1 MNFTRRHTR
10 ESLEQRA
17 HSARVRVEPGARGEV
32 PFPASASSNAAALT
46 KSKADVKKA
55 LQTLENHLQLR
66 TYLVGEQI
74 YLADIV
80 VASAIM
86 YPFKFVLDKEFRKP
100 YSAVN
105 RWLATLVNQP
115 EFQAVVGDMPL
126 IDVVLTA
133 EDDNSG
139 KKRRQ
144 EGCPKKEKACINDV
158 KTKCALLESVTRKN
172 LKVIMEI
179 GASAKADPTRLQ
191 IWSLKDAVRNHGPNE
206 AQPGRPGDQEA
217 GADQPG
223 QDHPRGAFKCF
234 EFFDVGGVL
243 VNPEKLQLTF
253 DLFVQA
259 VAPFKDEVDAIGCFD
274 ARGFLFAPYLGA
286 LFQTCVFMLRKSD
299 KMPSINDAIE
309 YFKEYKGDNS
319 EGGDHLS
326 IQTYAVN
333 KGDRVLLVYDVRDR
347 HPPRAVGGHLR
358 HGLHLRG
365 GDRCAGR
372 PRPHHQGQGS
382 GMGFIGRDCSFNP
395 LATSKFQWVHP
406 NLY

>member
-1 MNFTRRHTR
+1 M
-10 ESLEQRA
+10 
-17 HSARVRVEPGARGEV
+17 
-32 PFPASASSNAAALT
+32 
-46 KSKADVKKA
+46 A
-55 LQTLENHLQLR
+55 LQTLKNHLQLR

-105 RWLATLVNQP
+105 RWLATLVNQA

-139 KKRRQ
+139 KKDA
-144 EGCPKKEKACINDV
+144 KKD
-158 KTKCALLESVTRKN
+158 N
-172 LKVIMEI
+172 LKVITEI

-217 GADQPG
+217 GADHSG
-223 QDHPRGAFKCF
+223 QDHPRGAFKGV

-286 LFQTCVFMLRKSD
+286 LFQTCVFMLRKTD
-299 KMPSINDAIE
+299 KMPSISDAIE

-326 IQTYAVN
+326 IQPYAVN
-333 KGDRVLLVYDVRDR
+333 KGDHVLLVYDVRDR
-347 HPPRAVGGHLR
+347 HPPRTVGGHLR

>member
-1 MNFTRRHTR
+1 M
-10 ESLEQRA
+10 
-17 HSARVRVEPGARGEV
+17 
-32 PFPASASSNAAALT
+32 
-46 KSKADVKKA
+46 A
-55 LQTLENHLQLR
+55 LQTLKNHLQLR

-105 RWLATLVNQP
+105 RWLATLVNQA
-115 EFQAVVGDMPL
+115 EFQAVVG
-126 IDVVLTA
+126 
-133 EDDNSG
+133 
-139 KKRRQ
+139 RQ

-158 KTKCALLESVTRKN
+158 KTNCALLESVTRKN
-172 LKVIMEI
+172 LKVITEI

-217 GADQPG
+217 GADHSG
-223 QDHPRGAFKCF
+223 QDHPRGAFKGV

-286 LFQTCVFMLRKSD
+286 LFQTCVFMLRKTD
-299 KMPSINDAIE
+299 KMPSISDAIE

-326 IQTYAVN
+326 IQPYAVN
-333 KGDRVLLVYDVRDR
+333 KGDHVLLVSLCWTAAAAPSRPGFWDGVYRS
-347 HPPRAVGGHLR
+347 
-358 HGLHLRG
+358 GLFL
-365 GDRCAGR
+365 
-372 PRPHHQGQGS
+372 
-382 GMGFIGRDCSFNP
+382 
-395 LATSKFQWVHP
+395 
-406 NLY
+406 